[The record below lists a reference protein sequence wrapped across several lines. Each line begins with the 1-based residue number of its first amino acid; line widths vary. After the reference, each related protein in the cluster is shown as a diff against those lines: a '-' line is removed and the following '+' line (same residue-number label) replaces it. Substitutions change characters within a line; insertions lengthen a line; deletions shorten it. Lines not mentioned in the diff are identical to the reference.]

1 MCVALLVLVPGP
13 LPAAESCFPPD
24 APVDPFHRSWYC
36 KHLAAGG
43 LGLLAG
49 DLAFRFIHLPTFDPP
64 RVVTVTVESGT
75 PVVVGIVL
83 GGAGGYEPGQPKQR
97 TRRVLKA
104 DEIRLLMQRLENAGV
119 WEPPDTDVRTGVDGS
134 RWILEARK
142 NGRYQLHD
150 VWSPDARTFPQF
162 VKVATYMLEL
172 AGITPEEGKLY

>member
-1 MCVALLVLVPGP
+1 MGQESRLASHKTSTRAWMCVALLVLVPGP

-119 WEPPDTDVRTGVDGS
+119 WEPPDTDVRTG
-134 RWILEARK
+134 
-142 NGRYQLHD
+142 
-150 VWSPDARTFPQF
+150 
-162 VKVATYMLEL
+162 
-172 AGITPEEGKLY
+172 